1 MNQTERLIQLNKI
14 AISQMK
20 SLIGNKNFNKLK

>member
-1 MNQTERLIQLNKI
+1 LIQLNKI

-20 SLIGNKNFNKLK
+20 SLLVSNAIKELK